1 MTKRH
6 PDPHIAMGQVLQSA
20 RDALGPVQPHD
31 TPSRDNRF
39 DLVPEDDEDDASVF
53 WRVMRAC
60 TYGAALSTIVIAV
73 FELVVL
79 K

>member
-39 DLVPEDDEDDASVF
+39 DLVPEPHDGLLWQVF
-53 WRVMRAC
+53 GIVVAVC
-60 TYGAALSTIVIAV
+60 AATGVIIYAFERFIVWGV
-73 FELVVL
+73 
-79 K
+79 